1 MRDHNTMTK
10 WGYILENVFWA
21 ILGVHWYKQIC
32 FANFL
37 ELDDEFSKL
46 ILYLIVGIFVLIGI
60 LLTLKHRRNSV
71 NTFVNIVFPFS
82 VYTAIAY
89 INYLRPL
96 IIILFVLAVVI
107 SILYVI
113 MTKRYSYSSSS
124 RKQKHFSFGRF
135 SILGTRTII
144 TSCAAIVI
152 VYLFASTVT
161 GIQLFRPES
170 ETPENSVPSFVEY
183 YENNAETFDK
193 LEQHTWSKLSTGEKL
208 DVLQVVCNAEKA
220 KLGIQEPIQI
230 KSKLFQSNLLGE
242 YIYKDNTVLIN
253 TKHLEEDSSYSILE
267 TVTHECYH
275 SYERSLVK
283 LYNSVSD
290 EEKNLM
296 AFSRAKHYKEE
307 FANYKDGDSEGYY
320 WQTVEID
327 ARDYSEEAAKDYKR
341 KIQAHLEYS

>member
-1 MRDHNTMTK
+1 MTK
-10 WGYILENVFWA
+10 WGYILENILWT

-46 ILYLIVGIFVLIGI
+46 VLYFLVGTFVLIGI
-60 LLTLKHRRNSV
+60 ILTLKHRRNSV
-71 NTFVNIVFPFS
+71 NTFVNIAFPFS

-96 IIILFVLAVVI
+96 IIILLVLAVVI

-113 MTKRYSYSSSS
+113 ITKRYSYSRSS

-144 TSCAAIVI
+144 TSCATVVI

-170 ETPENSVPSFVEY
+170 ENAENTVSSFIEY
-183 YENNAETFDK
+183 YEKNADTFDK
-193 LEQHTWSKLSTGEKL
+193 LEQHTWSELSTSEKL

-220 KLGIQEPIQI
+220 KFGIQEPIQI
-230 KSKLFQSNLLGE
+230 KSKLFQSDLLGE

-275 SYERSLVK
+275 SYERSLVN

-290 EEKNLM
+290 EEKKLM

-307 FANYKDGDSEGYY
+307 FANYQDGDSEGYY

-327 ARDYSEEAAKDYKR
+327 ARDYSEEAAEDYKS

>member
-1 MRDHNTMTK
+1 MTK
-10 WGYILENVFWA
+10 WGYILENILWA
-21 ILGVHWYKQIC
+21 FLGVHWYKQIC

-37 ELDDEFSKL
+37 ELDDDLSKW
-46 ILYLIVGIFVLIGI
+46 ILYLIVGTFVLIGI
-60 LLTLKHRRNSV
+60 LLTIKHRRNSV
-71 NTFVNIVFPFS
+71 NTFVNIAFPFS

-96 IIILFVLAVVI
+96 IMILLFLAVVI

-113 MTKRYSYSSSS
+113 MTKRYSYTRSSK
-124 RKQKHFSFGRF
+124 KQKHFNFGRF

-144 TSCAAIVI
+144 TTCATLVI

-161 GIQLFRPES
+161 GFQLFRPES
-170 ETPENSVPSFVEY
+170 ENAENAVPSFVEY
-183 YENNAETFDK
+183 YEKNADKFDK
-193 LEQHTWSKLSTGEKL
+193 LEQHTWSKLSTSEKL

-253 TKHLEEDSSYSILE
+253 IKHLEEDSSYSILE

-275 SYERSLVK
+275 SYERSLVN

-290 EEKNLM
+290 EEKKLM
-296 AFSRAKHYKEE
+296 TFSRAKHYKEE
-307 FANYKDGDSEGYY
+307 FDNYQDGDSEGYY
-320 WQTVEID
+320 WQTVEED
-327 ARDYSEEAAKDYKR
+327 ARNYSEEAADDYKN
-341 KIQAHLEYS
+341 KIQSHLEFAKS

>member
-1 MRDHNTMTK
+1 M
-10 WGYILENVFWA
+10 WA
-21 ILGVHWYKQIC
+21 FLGVHWYKQIC

-37 ELDDEFSKL
+37 ELDDDLSKW
-46 ILYLIVGIFVLIGI
+46 ILYLIVGTFVLIGI
-60 LLTLKHRRNSV
+60 LLTIKHRRNSV
-71 NTFVNIVFPFS
+71 NTFVNIAFPFS

-96 IIILFVLAVVI
+96 IMILLFLAVVI

-113 MTKRYSYSSSS
+113 MTKRYSYTRSSK
-124 RKQKHFSFGRF
+124 KQKHFNFGRF

-144 TSCAAIVI
+144 TTCATLVI

-161 GIQLFRPES
+161 GFQLFRPES
-170 ETPENSVPSFVEY
+170 ENAENAVLSFVEY
-183 YENNAETFDK
+183 YEKNADKFDK
-193 LEQHTWSKLSTGEKL
+193 LEQHTWSKLSTSEKL

-253 TKHLEEDSSYSILE
+253 IKHLEEDSSYSILE

-275 SYERSLVK
+275 SYERSLVN

-290 EEKNLM
+290 EEKKLM
-296 AFSRAKHYKEE
+296 TFSRAKHYKEE
-307 FANYKDGDSEGYY
+307 FDNYQDGDSEGYY
-320 WQTVEID
+320 WQTVEED
-327 ARDYSEEAAKDYKR
+327 ARNYSEEAADDYKN
-341 KIQAHLEYS
+341 KIQSHLEFS

>member
-1 MRDHNTMTK
+1 MTK
-10 WGYILENVFWA
+10 WGYILENVLWT
-21 ILGVHWYKQIC
+21 ILGIHWYKQIC

-37 ELDDEFSKL
+37 ELDDEFSKW
-46 ILYLIVGIFVLIGI
+46 ILYLIVGAFVLIGI
-60 LLTLKHRRNSV
+60 LLTLNHRRNSV

-82 VYTAIAY
+82 IYTSIAY

-96 IIILFVLAVVI
+96 MIILLIIAVVI
-107 SILYVI
+107 SIIYVI
-113 MTKRYSYSSSS
+113 MTKRYSCTRASQ
-124 RKQKHFSFGRF
+124 KQKHFSFGRF

-144 TSCAAIVI
+144 TSCSALVI
-152 VYLFASTVT
+152 VYLFATTIT

-170 ETPENSVPSFVEY
+170 ENAESSVQSFVEY

-193 LEQHTWSKLSTGEKL
+193 LEQRTWSKLSMSEKL

-230 KSKLFQSNLLGE
+230 KSKLFQNNLLGE
-242 YIYKDNTVLIN
+242 FIYQDNTVLIN

-275 SYERSLVK
+275 SYERSLVN

-290 EEKNLM
+290 EEKKLM
-296 AFSRAKHYKEE
+296 AFNRAKYYKEE
-307 FANYKDGDSEGYY
+307 FVNYQDGDSEGYY
-320 WQTVEID
+320 WQTVEVD
-327 ARDYSEEAAKDYKR
+327 ARDYSEKAAEDYKN
-341 KIQAHLEYS
+341 KISNHLEYS

>member
-1 MRDHNTMTK
+1 MTK
-10 WGYILENVFWA
+10 WGYILENVLWA
-21 ILGVHWYKQIC
+21 ILGTHWYKQIC
-32 FANFL
+32 FADFL
-37 ELDDEFSKL
+37 DLDDEFSKL
-46 ILYLIVGIFVLIGI
+46 ILYLFVGTSVLIGI
-60 LLTLKHRRNSV
+60 ILTLKHRRNSV
-71 NTFVNIVFPFS
+71 NTFVNIAFPFS

-89 INYLRPL
+89 INYLRQL
-96 IIILFVLAVVI
+96 IIILLFLAVVI

-113 MTKRYSYSSSS
+113 MTKRYSHSKSSK
-124 RKQKHFSFGRF
+124 KQKHFSFGRF

-144 TSCAAIVI
+144 TSCTAIVI
-152 VYLFASTVT
+152 VYLIASTVT

-170 ETPENSVPSFVEY
+170 EKAENTVPSFVEY
-183 YENNAETFDK
+183 YEKNADIFDK
-193 LEQHTWSKLSTGEKL
+193 LEQHTWIKLTTSEKL

-230 KSKLFQSNLLGE
+230 KSKLFQSDLLGE

-290 EEKNLM
+290 EEKKLM

-307 FANYKDGDSEGYY
+307 FGNYQDGDSEGYY

-327 ARDYSEEAAKDYKR
+327 ARDYSEEAAEDYKN
-341 KIQAHLEYS
+341 KIQSHLKYS

>member
-10 WGYILENVFWA
+10 WGYILENVLWA
-21 ILGVHWYKQIC
+21 ILGTHWYKQIC

-46 ILYLIVGIFVLIGI
+46 VLYLLVGTFVLIGI
-60 LLTLKHRRNSV
+60 ILTLKHRRNSV

-89 INYLRPL
+89 INYLRSL
-96 IIILFVLAVVI
+96 IIILLVLAVVI

-113 MTKRYSYSSSS
+113 MTKRYSYSRSS

-144 TSCAAIVI
+144 TSCAAVVI

-170 ETPENSVPSFVEY
+170 ENAENTVPSFVEY
-183 YENNAETFDK
+183 YEKNANTFDK
-193 LEQHTWSKLSTGEKL
+193 LEQHTWSKLTTSEKL

-230 KSKLFQSNLLGE
+230 KSKLFQSDLLGE

-275 SYERSLVK
+275 SYERSLVN

-290 EEKNLM
+290 EEKKLM

-307 FANYKDGDSEGYY
+307 FANYQDGDSEGYY

-327 ARDYSEEAAKDYKR
+327 ARDYSEEAAEDYKS